1 MKNDRGTAAA
11 SIAHQNQR
19 PDPADRAVPS
29 AMKIADRAGVTS
41 TAAIA
46 TAIVLGR
53 STVPARA
60 LASSTTTTNG
70 PRRTT
75 ATTRRCLCARSLTT
89 TTPGRFRSWRFA
101 GC

>member
-29 AMKIADRAGVTS
+29 AMKIADPVGVTS
-41 TAAIA
+41 IAAIA
-46 TAIVLGR
+46 NAIVLGR
-53 STVPARA
+53 STGARA
-60 LASSTTTTNG
+60 LASSTTTTSG